1 MIRGRSSAS
10 RCRPHASVI
19 AACDNSRDP
28 DDETR
33 MFEKDSLSL
42 LRGAVDTM
50 ERGYA
55 TLPAFVPPFTDDA
68 AIAKVLRKVALRLRD
83 DYPYFHPLYAGQ
95 MQSPPH
101 SVARLAYALAL
112 FTNPNN
118 HATAGGRASVRME
131 REAIAGIARMIGWS
145 RFTGHLCGGGT
156 LANAEALWVSG
167 QHRRRTTVVASE
179 HAHYAHER
187 MSRVLGLP
195 FESIRG
201 DGTLRLDVDALC
213 ARLERGDVG
222 AVVATIGTTASGSVD
237 PLPELLALRDRYGF
251 RLHADAAYGGYF
263 TLVDDLSAST
273 RAAFD
278 RLGEV
283 DSIVIDPHKHG
294 LQPYGC
300 SSVLFRDPA
309 DGRFLLQRSPCSD
322 SDTTSI
328 VRETGFECS
337 RPGAAAV
344 ALWATMQLLPL
355 VKGGEFARMLAAGR
369 AAALALYDRLA
380 HDRRFVA
387 PMRPDLDIVVFAMRS
402 RRPGGASRAARRVLA
417 ECARRNLHLSLVELP
432 RRLFPDAS
440 PKDGAGVI
448 CLRCTLMKP
457 VHQAWVDGIFD
468 IISQSATA
476 VEGQ

>member
-1 MIRGRSSAS
+1 ML
-10 RCRPHASVI
+10 
-19 AACDNSRDP
+19 
-28 DDETR
+28 
-33 MFEKDSLSL
+33 EKNSLSL
-42 LRGAVDTM
+42 LRGALDTM

-55 TLPAFVPPFTDDA
+55 ALPAFVPPSTDDT
-68 AIAKVLRKVALRLRD
+68 AIAQVLKEVALRLGD

-95 MQSPPH
+95 MQRPPH

-118 HATAGGRASVRME
+118 HAPAGGRASARME
-131 REAIAGIARMIGWS
+131 REAIAGIAHMVGWS

-156 LANAEALWVSG
+156 LANAEAHWVSSQLRPG
-167 QHRRRTTVVASE
+167 TTIVASE
-179 HAHYAHER
+179 HAHYTHER

-201 DGTLRLDVDALC
+201 DETLRLDVDQLA

-222 AVVATIGTTASGSVD
+222 AVVATIGTTASGAVD

-278 RLGEV
+278 RIGEV

-309 DGRFLLQRSPCSD
+309 DGRLLRQRSPCSD
-322 SDTTSI
+322 SDATRP

-369 AAALALYDRLA
+369 AAALALHDRLA
-380 HDRRFVA
+380 NDGRFIV
-387 PMRPDLDIVVFAMRS
+387 PTRPDLDIVVFAMRG
-402 RRPGGASRAARRVLA
+402 RRGGAASSAARRLLT
-417 ECARRNLHLSLVELP
+417 ECARRNLHLSLAALP
-432 RRLFPDAS
+432 SRLFPEAS
-440 PKDGAGVI
+440 PTDHAGVI

-457 VHQAWVDGIFD
+457 EHEAWVDCIFD
-468 IISQSATA
+468 IVSQSADA
-476 VEGQ
+476 VFARRGRKARTERAGSTQRDRSPAECLQASIERK